1 MDPTALLYL
10 SFQTIEATTLKH
22 RQIGFSIFPIF
33 INSATKMP
41 VMPADNIPIDN
52 TEARLLHK
60 GKYQLPIY
68 CEFPQVTDFITY
80 RNFIRLER
88 IPNASV
94 LIRVDYAAIDY
105 DGNFISIKDPNPNIA
120 NLAYEAA
127 PNYSDAIYSTT
138 YFLTSDIE
146 REVFDLRKVRSTD
159 APLKE
164 VLEAI
169 ADVKGEEIDN
179 DEDLLEFFRQLMAD
193 EETPQMID

>member
-1 MDPTALLYL
+1 M
-10 SFQTIEATTLKH
+10 
-22 RQIGFSIFPIF
+22 
-33 INSATKMP
+33 
-41 VMPADNIPIDN
+41 
-52 TEARLLHK
+52 
-60 GKYQLPIY
+60 
-68 CEFPQVTDFITY
+68 TY

-179 DEDLLEFFRQLMAD
+179 DEDLLEFFSQLMAD
-193 EETPQMID
+193 EEAPQMID